1 MSDGLDAASILRT
14 PLPPRVPHR
23 QRGRAQRLAAWL
35 LERAGWKVTGQ
46 FPDMPRLV
54 VIAAPHSSGWDGI
67 WGMLVVIAIGV
78 DITILG
84 KRELFVWPMSSL
96 LRWIGVVPVDR
107 FATHG
112 IVGDMTARFA
122 QNAPLWLGIAPEG
135 TRKRMPKWRTGF
147 WHVAR
152 AADVPILP
160 IGFHYPDKII
170 HVGPLFETS
179 EDVDADIKRLRD
191 FYAPFQGKNR
201 GIN

>member
-1 MSDGLDAASILRT
+1 MSAGLDAVSILRT

-170 HVGPLFETS
+170 HVGRLFETS

>member
-1 MSDGLDAASILRT
+1 MSAWNGAPSILRN
-14 PLPPRVPHR
+14 PLPANVPLVR
-23 QRGRAQRLAAWL
+23 RGGSRRLATWL
-35 LERAGWKVTGQ
+35 LERAGWKLTGQ
-46 FPDMPRLV
+46 FPNVSRLV
-54 VIAAPHSSGWDGI
+54 LLGAPHSSWWDGI

-84 KRELFVWPMSSL
+84 KRELFIWPLSSL
-96 LRWIGVVPVDR
+96 LGWIGVVPVDR

-122 QNAPLWLGIAPEG
+122 QRDALWLGIAPEG
-135 TRKRMPKWRTGF
+135 TRQQMPNWRTGF

-152 AADVPILP
+152 NAQVPILP
-160 IGFHYPDKII
+160 IGFHYPNKII

-179 EDVDADIKRLRD
+179 EDVDADIARLRD
-191 FYAPFQGKNR
+191 FYAPFQGKHR

>member
-1 MSDGLDAASILRT
+1 
-14 PLPPRVPHR
+14 
-23 QRGRAQRLAAWL
+23 
-35 LERAGWKVTGQ
+35 
-46 FPDMPRLV
+46 
-54 VIAAPHSSGWDGI
+54 
-67 WGMLVVIAIGV
+67 MLVVIAIGV

-84 KRELFVWPMSSL
+84 KRELFIWPLSSL

-112 IVGDMTARFA
+112 IVGDMSARFA
-122 QNAPLWLGIAPEG
+122 KSRQLWLGIAPEG

-160 IGFHYPDKII
+160 IAFHYPDKII
-170 HVGPLFETS
+170 HVGAVLETS
-179 EDVDADIKRLRD
+179 DDVDADIAKLRD
-191 FYAPFQGKNR
+191 FYAPYQGKHR